1 MALVAG
7 AMEPPSSTAVEYWL
21 AFVAHPMARNWYRTH
36 NASGVDAYLAHRDLA
51 ETESESE
58 RFFMNVVLCRVLY
71 AHALVAAPRLSLGRL
86 RALAPKLGDPRLG
99 MTGIFLSLS
108 RVLPNE
114 YPLTGSV
121 NTYVSEETT
130 FGRLLD
136 FGLILPRLQ
145 QLYAWAEGELA
156 APGLLSC
163 VENGAMTYAQ
173 SISEYSGMQER
184 PSAIVS
190 LVRELLPPSSVSSRK
205 PPST

>member
-1 MALVAG
+1 MNPRRCNLTALGLGLV
-7 AMEPPSSTAVEYWL
+7 
-21 AFVAHPMARNWYRTH
+21 
-36 NASGVDAYLAHRDLA
+36 
-51 ETESESE
+51 
-58 RFFMNVVLCRVLY
+58 
-71 AHALVAAPRLSLGRL
+71 VAAT
-86 RALAPKLGDPRLG
+86 LAGCGHGEPTEDAGDAIRVTVHQP
-99 MTGIFLSLS
+99 LS